1 MLSPWAL
8 LTIDPQ
14 WCRNKWM
21 NQTSVWYV
29 SFESPVGAG
38 WKLRC
43 RTFPQKTL
51 SHGSSQFFDEEKRPT
66 DQGKARQYYQDTC
79 RFDESSIHHAAS
91 WKPRALNND
100 WHNQY
105 LDIKHVNDIRCV
117 SSSIFFGQI
126 GWFGAKNP
134 LNNMSLTWNCR
145 NSTGKSG
152 K

>member
-1 MLSPWAL
+1 MFHSNP
-8 LTIDPQ
+8 
-14 WCRNKWM
+14 R
-21 NQTSVWYV
+21 S
-29 SFESPVGAG
+29 GAG

-43 RTFPQKTL
+43 RTFPKKTL
-51 SHGSSQFFDEEKRPT
+51 SHWSSQFLMRKKGPT

-91 WKPRALNND
+91 WKPRAWNND

-145 NSTGKSG
+145 NSTGKCQRFHTNDWIRLYDIWCPQT
-152 K
+152 KRH